1 MSSDRTG
8 YSARGRRM
16 AGGSGTSGFK
26 LRKCRL
32 WSQIKRIVCLE
43 TPLALLLI
51 PCCKVCSWLAGF
63 DGQNTVSRRPVRS
76 DTPSPLAFV
85 DSSDQTLKLC
95 SFLAG
100 RPTVVD
106 ASPLTATYITKKYL
120 CMHSRLLQ
128 LLQAKKR
135 SARAFSQ
142 NPCSHAL
149 RGGVGV

>member
-1 MSSDRTG
+1 MSSDRTR

-16 AGGSGTSGFK
+16 AAGSRTSGFK

-32 WSQIKRIVCLE
+32 WSQIKRIVRFQ

-63 DGQNTVSRRPVRS
+63 DCQNIVSRRPVRS
-76 DTPSPLAFV
+76 DMPSPLAFV
-85 DSSDQTLKLC
+85 DSSNQTLKLC
-95 SFLAG
+95 SFLAD

-106 ASPLTATYITKKYL
+106 TSPLTAAYITKKYL

-135 SARAFSQ
+135 SARASARI
-142 NPCSHAL
+142 PVRTH
-149 RGGVGV
+149 